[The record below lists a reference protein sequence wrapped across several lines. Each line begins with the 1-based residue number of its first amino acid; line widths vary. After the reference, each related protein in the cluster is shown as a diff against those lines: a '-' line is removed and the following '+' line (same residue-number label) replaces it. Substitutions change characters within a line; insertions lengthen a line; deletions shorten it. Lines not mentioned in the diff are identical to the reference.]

1 MFLYFFY
8 SLRIINNRYSIIFRY
23 FFLLVCS
30 YNYNINNYNYQCSSW
45 SVENG
50 AYLRLKNLTLGY
62 TLPASWLAK
71 TNAIS
76 KLRIYFT
83 GADLWEHSKL
93 RDGWDPEAS
102 RKTKD
107 LGRYPFNRTFTVGV
121 NATF

>member
-1 MFLYFFY
+1 MSVNDANDNDRISSRYVEDASF
-8 SLRIINNRYSIIFRY
+8 LRIQ
-23 FFLLVCS
+23 
-30 YNYNINNYNYQCSSW
+30 NI
-45 SVENG
+45 
-50 AYLRLKNLTLGY
+50 ALGY

>member
-1 MFLYFFY
+1 MDLY
-8 SLRIINNRYSIIFRY
+8 L
-23 FFLLVCS
+23 
-30 YNYNINNYNYQCSSW
+30 QM
-45 SVENG
+45 
-50 AYLRLKNLTLGY
+50 KNLTLGIPY
-62 TLPASWLAK
+62 LFRGWAK
-71 TNAIS
+71 TNVIS

-93 RDGWDPEAS
+93 KDGWDPEAS

>member
-1 MFLYFFY
+1 MKR
-8 SLRIINNRYSIIFRY
+8 SKITI
-23 FFLLVCS
+23 LLAIVLGMTFHSCLDLEP
-30 YNYNINNYNYQCSSW
+30 QDQL
-45 SVENG
+45 G
-50 AYLRLKNLTLGY
+50 GKNLTLGY